1 MIFSHRQTLNEAA
14 RALAQPYPAAQRSAP
29 CGSCRIPALQRR
41 AEPMSSTSGA
51 HGVGGRIPRLYVAP
65 RPAARPAP
73 APDAWAAVTPSVVL
87 PGLAALAACA
97 LAAAVGLAPCAF
109 VVLAADLSDAVEGLR
124 ERDAADAA
132 CVAFI
137 TLRAVVTRRPG
148 PLVTLILVAGPWKRR
163 KALAFLI
170 VAAAAYDVYVDGFVV
185 RRWPLAVGVFVMAHA
200 VNVARTFR
208 RSKYG

>member
-1 MIFSHRQTLNEAA
+1 
-14 RALAQPYPAAQRSAP
+14 
-29 CGSCRIPALQRR
+29 
-41 AEPMSSTSGA
+41 MSSTSGT

-97 LAAAVGLAPCAF
+97 LAAAFGLAPCAF
-109 VVLAADLSDAVEGLR
+109 VVLAADLVDAVDGLR
-124 ERDAADAA
+124 DRDASDAA

-137 TLRAVVTRRPG
+137 CLRAVVTRRPG
-148 PLVTLILVAGPWKRR
+148 PLALILVAGPWKRR
-163 KALAFLI
+163 KALAALI

>member
-1 MIFSHRQTLNEAA
+1 
-14 RALAQPYPAAQRSAP
+14 
-29 CGSCRIPALQRR
+29 
-41 AEPMSSTSGA
+41 MSSSGTRVVTA
-51 HGVGGRIPRLYVAP
+51 PPGGGRIPRLYTPTKPAER
-65 RPAARPAP
+65 RPEPP
-73 APDAWAAVTPSVVL
+73 PDPWAAVTPSVLL
-87 PGLAALAACA
+87 PGLAALAASA

-109 VVLAADLSDAVEGLR
+109 VVLAADLVDAVDGLR
-124 ERDAADAA
+124 ERDAVDAA

-137 TLRAVVTRRPG
+137 CLRAVVARRPG

-163 KALAFLI
+163 KALAVLI
-170 VAAAAYDVYVDGFVV
+170 CAAAAYDVYVDGFVV

>member
-1 MIFSHRQTLNEAA
+1 
-14 RALAQPYPAAQRSAP
+14 
-29 CGSCRIPALQRR
+29 
-41 AEPMSSTSGA
+41 MSSTSSP

-73 APDAWAAVTPSVVL
+73 APDAWASVTPSVVL

-109 VVLAADLSDAVEGLR
+109 VVLAADLSDAVDGLR
-124 ERDAADAA
+124 DRDAVDAA

-137 TLRAVVTRRPG
+137 CLRAVVARRPG

-163 KALAFLI
+163 RALLPAATRA
-170 VAAAAYDVYVDGFVV
+170 VAASG
-185 RRWPLAVGVFVMAHA
+185 R
-200 VNVARTFR
+200 
-208 RSKYG
+208 